1 MFELLYLTQFDIS
14 AGAYCTR
21 CPINL
26 ELAHNPEVVE
36 NGFEEFWT
44 KEKLLEWYEQLRKNP
59 DGSIWKSKKG
69 IRFIQCLKFVENCHF
84 VLSLADKMQFSLKMY
99 FGYIT
104 CKVLLDA
111 VLH

>member
-1 MFELLYLTQFDIS
+1 MFELLHLTHFDIS

-26 ELAHNPEVVE
+26 ELAHNPEVVQ

-69 IRFIQCLKFVENCHF
+69 IRLIEQCSAEKYQMNWEL
-84 VLSLADKMQFSLKMY
+84 LSLKNVF
-99 FGYIT
+99 
-104 CKVLLDA
+104 
-111 VLH
+111 

>member
-1 MFELLYLTQFDIS
+1 MQIENVRIALFISHFDIS

-26 ELAHNPEVVE
+26 ELAHNPEVVK

-69 IRFIQCLKFVENCHF
+69 ISFIEYLVIVIMSN
-84 VLSLADKMQFSLKMY
+84 
-99 FGYIT
+99 GYGY
-104 CKVLLDA
+104 KVLD
-111 VLH
+111 VISV

>member
-1 MFELLYLTQFDIS
+1 MLELLHLTTHFVIS

-26 ELAHNPEVVE
+26 ELAHNPEVVQ

-69 IRFIQCLKFVENCHF
+69 IRLIEQC
-84 VLSLADKMQFSLKMY
+84 LADK
-99 FGYIT
+99 T
-104 CKVLLDA
+104 
-111 VLH
+111 